1 MTLQQTQVE
10 EKTTFRSAKG
20 SNLLFSIFNYLVL
33 LLAAITM
40 IVPFVWMILASFKTP
55 AEILST
61 TFFPARIQFENY
73 RKVFETSGI
82 SHWYRNS
89 LIIATISTTSVAFFD
104 SLAGYTFAKFK
115 FPLKKVFFLIILSTL
130 MIPTEMLIIPWY
142 VMSVNL
148 KWTDT
153 LWGIVFPGVITA
165 GGVFLMRQFM
175 QGVPDELIDSARMDG
190 LNEFQIFLRIAVP
203 LSLPAVGALSI
214 FNFIGNWNAFLWPLI
229 VTSKREM
236 MTLPVG
242 IMFFSNETGMD
253 WELIMT
259 GATISVLPLLIITIF
274 FQQYII
280 EGIQLTGLKG

>member
-1 MTLQQTQVE
+1 MTVQNVPSE
-10 EKTTFRSAKG
+10 TTSFRSSKT
-20 SNLLFSIFNYLVL
+20 SDLMFKIFNYTILI
-33 LLAAITM
+33 LAAITM
-40 IVPFVWMILASFKTP
+40 FVPFVWMISASFKTP
-55 AEILST
+55 AEILSPA
-61 TFFPARIQFENY
+61 FFPEQIQFGNY
-73 RKVFETSGI
+73 EQVFETSGI
-82 SHWYRNS
+82 AAWYRNS
-89 LIIATISTTSVAFFD
+89 LVIALISTTSVAFFD
-104 SLAGYTFAKFK
+104 SLAGYTFAKYD
-115 FPLKKVFFLIILSTL
+115 FPLKKIFFIIILSTL

-142 VMSVNL
+142 IMSVNMN
-148 KWTDT
+148 WTDT

-175 QGVPDELIDSARMDG
+175 RGVPDELIDSARIDG

-203 LSLPAVGALSI
+203 LSLPAIGALCI

-229 VTSKREM
+229 VTSTREM

-242 IMFFSNETGMD
+242 IMFFSNETGME

-274 FQQYII
+274 FQRYII

>member
-1 MTLQQTQVE
+1 MF
-10 EKTTFRSAKG
+10 K
-20 SNLLFSIFNYLVL
+20 IFNYTILI
-33 LLAAITM
+33 LAAITM
-40 IVPFVWMILASFKTP
+40 FVPFVWMISASFKTP
-55 AEILST
+55 AEILSPA
-61 TFFPARIQFENY
+61 FFPEQIQFGNY
-73 RKVFETSGI
+73 EQVFETSGI
-82 SHWYRNS
+82 AAWYRNS
-89 LIIATISTTSVAFFD
+89 LVIALISTTSVAFFD
-104 SLAGYTFAKFK
+104 SLAGYTFAKYD
-115 FPLKKVFFLIILSTL
+115 FPLKKIFFIIILSTL

-142 VMSVNL
+142 IMSVNMN
-148 KWTDT
+148 WTDT

-175 QGVPDELIDSARMDG
+175 RGVPDELIDSARIDG

-203 LSLPAVGALSI
+203 LSLPAIGALCI

-229 VTSKREM
+229 VTSTREM

-242 IMFFSNETGMD
+242 IMFFSNETGME

-274 FQQYII
+274 FQRYII